1 MCSEDEWDVH
11 KYPHDDNKVINESQ
25 YPKHC
30 FRDKVKRRE
39 EVENKEEEDEED
51 VELVEHHQA
60 LQREQVSPD
69 VP

>member
-1 MCSEDEWDVH
+1 MCPEDEGDIH

-30 FRDKVKRRE
+30 FRDKVKGRE
-39 EVENKEEEDEED
+39 EVEEEEKEDKED

-60 LQREQVSPD
+60 L
-69 VP
+69 